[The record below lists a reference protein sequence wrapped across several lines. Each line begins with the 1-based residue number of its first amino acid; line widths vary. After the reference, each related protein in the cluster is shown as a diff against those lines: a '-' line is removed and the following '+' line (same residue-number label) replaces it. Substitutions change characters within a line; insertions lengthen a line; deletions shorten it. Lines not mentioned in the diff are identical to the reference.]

1 MSSDAFS
8 KLDASC
14 SPPETDNVVCH
25 CLQIRRSEIKT
36 AASMRESATVRCV
49 MKMTDAGTGCTA
61 CHSRIRQ
68 LLAEYARE
76 TKAASPQLEQA

>member
-1 MSSDAFS
+1 MSSDRFS
-8 KLDASC
+8 NLEATC
-14 SPPETDNVVCH
+14 SQHEMDDVVCH

-68 LLAEYARE
+68 LLSEYAEE
-76 TKAASPQLEQA
+76 TKAVSQQPEQA